1 MILLNKIQQKTLSP
15 VIHIH
20 SPNNFVKCA
29 FNKLNSKFLRKL
41 LVCLSNQFYKTMSMN
56 QLLPLQITNES
67 ENFIA
72 YFNAVNPLFLKP
84 NVKSIRFA
92 HTDTKTYLK
101 VSTEKELYLNKVT
114 YLVEYINLEKVV
126 SDCDCDQNPEGFL
139 FIPLRTDEDMI
150 DDFVNIGDDCL
161 IEIFEVE
168 HINELFVQQHFEL
181 EVI

>member
-1 MILLNKIQQKTLSP
+1 
-15 VIHIH
+15 
-20 SPNNFVKCA
+20 
-29 FNKLNSKFLRKL
+29 
-41 LVCLSNQFYKTMSMN
+41 MSMN

-126 SDCDCDQNPEGFL
+126 F
-139 FIPLRTDEDMI
+139 
-150 DDFVNIGDDCL
+150 
-161 IEIFEVE
+161 
-168 HINELFVQQHFEL
+168 
-181 EVI
+181 